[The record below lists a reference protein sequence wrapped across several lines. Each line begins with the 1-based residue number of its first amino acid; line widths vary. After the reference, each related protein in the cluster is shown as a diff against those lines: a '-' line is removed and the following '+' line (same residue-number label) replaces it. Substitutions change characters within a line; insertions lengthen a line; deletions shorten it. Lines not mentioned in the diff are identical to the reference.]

1 MRVVI
6 VGLGLIGGSFSLALR
21 ETLAG
26 VHVTGVDRAAVIAR
40 AESARA
46 VDTLVDVDSQRA
58 LERATD
64 GCDLVVLSTPVRV
77 IAELLPALLERA
89 PLVTDCGST
98 KRAIAA
104 VVAGS
109 QRRGRF
115 VPGHPMAGAP
125 SGGIELARAD
135 LFRDRRWL
143 LCPDH
148 SDPDA
153 IASIESLVRR
163 VGAKPVRLGLA
174 EHDRAV
180 ARTSHA
186 TQLIASAL
194 SVAAKQVGAEIAA
207 GPAFERTTQIAG
219 GPESIWRDILAS
231 NADEVAAALGV
242 LIGELDA
249 VRQDLAADP
258 ARLDRAMELL
268 RRARRDP
275 ST

>member
-1 MRVVI
+1 
-6 VGLGLIGGSFSLALR
+6 
-21 ETLAG
+21 
-26 VHVTGVDRAAVIAR
+26 
-40 AESARA
+40 
-46 VDTLVDVDSQRA
+46 

-64 GCDLVVLSTPVRV
+64 GCDLVVLATPVRV
-77 IAELLPALLERA
+77 IAQLIGVVLERA

-98 KRAIAA
+98 KRAISA
-104 VVAGS
+104 VVSGS
-109 QRRGRF
+109 ARRGRF

-125 SGGIELARAD
+125 NGGIELARAD

-143 LCPDH
+143 LCPEH
-148 SDPDA
+148 SDDDA
-153 IASIESLVRR
+153 VASIEALVRR
-163 VGAKPVRLGLA
+163 VGATPVRLGLA

-194 SVAAKQVGAEIAA
+194 SVAAKLVGAEIAA
-207 GPAFERTTQIAG
+207 GPAFERTTHIAG

-242 LIGELDA
+242 LVAELDA

-258 ARLDRAMELL
+258 PRLDRAMDLL
-268 RRARRDP
+268 RRARHD
-275 ST
+275 SSS

>member
-6 VGLGLIGGSFSLALR
+6 VGLGLIGGSLSLALR
-21 ETLAG
+21 EALSG
-26 VHVTGVDRAAVIAR
+26 VRVTGVDRAAVLAR
-40 AESARA
+40 PESARA
-46 VDTLVDVDSQRA
+46 VDTLVDADAEGA
-58 LERATD
+58 LSRATD
-64 GCDLVVLSTPVRV
+64 GCDLVVLSTPVRA
-77 IAELLPALLERA
+77 IAELLPGVLDRA

-98 KRAIAA
+98 KRGIAA
-104 VVAGS
+104 VVSGS
-109 QRRGRF
+109 AHRGRF

-148 SDPDA
+148 SDEDA
-153 IASIESLVRR
+153 IASIEALVRQ

-231 NADEVAAALGV
+231 NADEVAAALAV
-242 LIGELDA
+242 LVGELDA
-249 VRQDLAADP
+249 VRQDLAGVP
-258 ARLDRAMELL
+258 PRLDRAMDLL
-268 RRARRDP
+268 RRARRD
-275 ST
+275 